1 MGIFFL
7 HVDKSTACSD
17 FSINLQVLQNAE
29 LQNSPKKAIR
39 RHEKYVSHNE
49 GGYKS
54 SEVWR
59 WVAGRMVS
67 DVSKGLLRLYSG
79 VKQYKCLLL

>member
-54 SEVWR
+54 SEV
-59 WVAGRMVS
+59 
-67 DVSKGLLRLYSG
+67 
-79 VKQYKCLLL
+79 